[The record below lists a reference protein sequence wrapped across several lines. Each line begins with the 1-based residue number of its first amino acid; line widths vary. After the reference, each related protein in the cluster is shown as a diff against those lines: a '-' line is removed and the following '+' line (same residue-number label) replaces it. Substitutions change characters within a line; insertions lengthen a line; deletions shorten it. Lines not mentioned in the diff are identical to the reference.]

1 MIDLGNIIRYL
12 VHNGYKYSDKDIYK
26 YIYQI
31 THRFEVTEELEFF
44 INEVLSSKKRF
55 NKFCKDEKISI
66 FNKEEETMEYL
77 ELLRQMLDYGNDNS
91 LNSVRTF
98 LRKEDFNDAIFF
110 IREIERLQE
119 CDTKTRLQGYKQLET
134 IYKTLKDFELYAHIT
149 YGKET
154 NEFENIFEEGEF
166 NEKFENI
173 FDTIK
178 LWEQEVEP
186 FMRIY
191 DTNEDEGE
199 TDVRGNGK
207 TYTDN
212 LIKLFN
218 NNTNLLDEL
227 IGKSDE
233 EIAACIKKWSNERDK
248 FGKPL
253 INNPKNNLRKD
264 FAQALKENGI
274 ISGAVTTFRKRL

>member
-1 MIDLGNIIRYL
+1 MGGFFGIASKYDCMMDVFFGVDYHSHLGTRRGGMAAWDPEIGLQRVI
-12 VHNGYKYSDKDIYK
+12 H
-26 YIYQI
+26 
-31 THRFEVTEELEFF
+31 
-44 INEVLSSKKRF
+44 
-55 NKFCKDEKISI
+55 SI
-66 FNKEEETMEYL
+66 E
-77 ELLRQMLDYGNDNS
+77 NS
-91 LNSVRTF
+91 PFRT
-98 LRKEDFNDAIFF
+98 
-110 IREIERLQE
+110 
-119 CDTKTRLQGYKQLET
+119 
-134 IYKTLKDFELYAHIT
+134 
-149 YGKET
+149 
-154 NEFENIFEEGEF
+154 
-166 NEKFENI
+166 KFENI

>member
-98 LRKEDFNDAIFF
+98 LQSFNLSYKKYSIVEIF
-110 IREIERLQE
+110 L
-119 CDTKTRLQGYKQLET
+119 
-134 IYKTLKDFELYAHIT
+134 
-149 YGKET
+149 
-154 NEFENIFEEGEF
+154 
-166 NEKFENI
+166 
-173 FDTIK
+173 
-178 LWEQEVEP
+178 
-186 FMRIY
+186 
-191 DTNEDEGE
+191 
-199 TDVRGNGK
+199 
-207 TYTDN
+207 
-212 LIKLFN
+212 
-218 NNTNLLDEL
+218 
-227 IGKSDE
+227 S
-233 EIAACIKKWSNERDK
+233 
-248 FGKPL
+248 
-253 INNPKNNLRKD
+253 
-264 FAQALKENGI
+264 
-274 ISGAVTTFRKRL
+274 